1 MSEYD
6 HMMRGGK
13 VGTGAP
19 ASAQY
24 EAIDRRERLRRMA
37 LEVRE
42 MPSPAKLPH
51 PPAMHSV
58 ARCCLRHT
66 TAGGRRPQRLVHPT
80 LGKRALPHDDD

>member
-37 LEVRE
+37 LEVRNN
-42 MPSPAKLPH
+42 L
-51 PPAMHSV
+51 
-58 ARCCLRHT
+58 
-66 TAGGRRPQRLVHPT
+66 
-80 LGKRALPHDDD
+80 ALPTTRTSPVYRLQLRMTYTRYCIG